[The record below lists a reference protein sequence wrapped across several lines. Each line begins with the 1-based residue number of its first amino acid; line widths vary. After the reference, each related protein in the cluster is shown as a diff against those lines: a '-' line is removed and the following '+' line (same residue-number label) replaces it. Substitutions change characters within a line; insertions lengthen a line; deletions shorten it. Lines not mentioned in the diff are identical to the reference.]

1 MISSLSVDD
10 AWASSGVSHHRFP
23 FPKFRMQRSCALI
36 ATNLRRQSTS
46 ASAVSR
52 AHAIVDVG
60 RGRFALIAG
69 EVPLALLMHPF
80 PLELTVES
88 VMRNSLLG

>member
-1 MISSLSVDD
+1 MSTLNVDD
-10 AWASSGVSHHRFP
+10 AWANSGVSHHRFP
-23 FPKFRMQRSCALI
+23 FPKFRMQRICALL
-36 ATNLRRQSTS
+36 ATNLRRQGTA

-88 VMRNSLLG
+88 VTRNLLLG